1 MEAFDSV
8 PPKWI
13 ESATH
18 ARKFCCPNCRAS
30 SREAQQVWL
39 NRRSPV
45 MTEDYRRKWQ
55 EFYQCQC
62 GSVWWA
68 WSNDRPPSD
77 LLKREPPTI
86 DE

>member
-8 PPKWI
+8 PPQWI
-13 ESATH
+13 ESAIH
-18 ARKFCCPNCRAS
+18 AHEFCCPACRAS
-30 SREAQQVWL
+30 SRKAQRVWL

-55 EFYQCQC
+55 EFYQCEC
-62 GSVWWA
+62 NCVWWA
-68 WSNDRPPSD
+68 WSSDRPPSG
-77 LLKREPPTI
+77 LAKREQPPI